1 MEKLKT
7 IKNKMNTKVQRKKVP
22 MKSIFHH
29 VTRAKVYAILTLEA
43 LEGMMLELNHT
54 LDQEYASCIY
64 FSNF

>member
-1 MEKLKT
+1 
-7 IKNKMNTKVQRKKVP
+7 MNSKAQRKKVP
-22 MKSIFHH
+22 VKSIFHH

>member
-1 MEKLKT
+1 
-7 IKNKMNTKVQRKKVP
+7 MNTKIQRKKVP

-54 LDQEYASCIY
+54 LDQEYASCIC